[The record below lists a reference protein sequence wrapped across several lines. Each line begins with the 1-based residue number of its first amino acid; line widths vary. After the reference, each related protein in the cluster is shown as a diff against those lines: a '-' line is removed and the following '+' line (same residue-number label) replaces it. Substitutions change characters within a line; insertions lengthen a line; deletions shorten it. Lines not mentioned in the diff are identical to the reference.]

1 MVTMMK
7 EKIYINNAFRD
18 TGEVLNNTK
27 ISFREKERGLGNV
40 NIIAIK
46 IENYLEEKSSLISQ
60 ENKKKTR

>member
-1 MVTMMK
+1 MMK

-46 IENYLEEKSSLISQ
+46 LEKYLEEKSSLISG
-60 ENKKKTR
+60 K